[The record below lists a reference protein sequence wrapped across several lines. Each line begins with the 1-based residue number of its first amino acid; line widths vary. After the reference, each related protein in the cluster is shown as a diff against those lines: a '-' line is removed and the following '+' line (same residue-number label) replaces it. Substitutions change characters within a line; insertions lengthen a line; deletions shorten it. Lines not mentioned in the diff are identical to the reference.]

1 MYLCP
6 FQLTRERGKREPD
19 VVLLTEISF
28 WLIGKENISIVKNKG
43 GGVVLRHWKPSPP
56 KKFRIRT
63 KILCYGK
70 SSMDIYLSNAIPWWQ
85 CIRKKRENVGITSVG
100 TVSHK

>member
-43 GGVVLRHWKPSPP
+43 GGGTQTLETKPS
-56 KKFRIRT
+56 
-63 KILCYGK
+63 
-70 SSMDIYLSNAIPWWQ
+70 
-85 CIRKKRENVGITSVG
+85 
-100 TVSHK
+100 